1 MSFRGYIFKDENVLW
16 LTIEGMQMKTDVIET
31 NEMNRNFTDLVTRD
45 QLIDRLNAYLSNEP
59 LNIGKGEYCYVKIV
73 RNHLEIGRAKI
84 ILEE

>member
-1 MSFRGYIFKDENVLW
+1 
-16 LTIEGMQMKTDVIET
+16 MKTDVIET

-45 QLIDRLNAYLSNEP
+45 QLIDRLNAYLGDEP